1 MKSTHRDLQVQV
13 AFVLG
18 FHHGLVPAAAAD
30 VGGLVVAVA
39 AVDDDVGVVVVVQGI
54 PEAKQLL
61 GKTLRM

>member
-39 AVDDDVGVVVVVQGI
+39 AVDEVGVVVVVQGI

>member
-18 FHHGLVPAAAAD
+18 FHHGLVPAAD

>member
-18 FHHGLVPAAAAD
+18 FHHGLVPAAAD

>member
-39 AVDDDVGVVVVVQGI
+39 AVDDVGVVVVVQGI

>member
-30 VGGLVVAVA
+30 VGGLVVAVD
-39 AVDDDVGVVVVVQGI
+39 AVDDVGVVVVVQGI